1 MPAAPIS
8 AAPAA
13 LSAAIEPQPPVVM
26 ELINIKRPDEQ
37 VSFRQAV
44 LTGLGREQGLY
55 FPRHFRALPD
65 VAGLLE
71 LAFVP
76 RSIAILQ
83 HLTEGEIAANTLQ
96 AMVTSAF
103 DFPVKVPVIGSSL
116 SRVGAGKRDS
126 FIRALELFHGPSL
139 AFKDFG
145 ARFMARC
152 LREFHASGPMTILT
166 ATSGDTGA
174 AVAHAYF
181 GQPGIDVVV
190 LYPKGR
196 ISPLQEKLF
205 CTLGGN
211 VRTVAVEDD
220 FDACQRLVKQCFDD
234 QELKQVLGL
243 NSANSINIARLLA
256 QVCYY
261 FEAVSV
267 AERPEN
273 VVFSVPSGNF
283 GNVTAGLIA
292 RAIGLPYKRMVAA
305 TNANDTVPR
314 FFRSGK
320 WDPRATITT
329 ITNAMDI
336 SLPNNFPRVLEL
348 GRRHNLPLE
357 QLLSAVSLD
366 DEATRAA
373 MRVLWQHGYLADP
386 HSALAWAA
394 LEQTLKPGEEG
405 VFLCTAH
412 PAKFL
417 EVIEAT
423 LGIVLQLPAE
433 LAAVQNKEVL
443 SRTIPGGYGALRELL
458 LAKA

>member
-1 MPAAPIS
+1 
-8 AAPAA
+8 
-13 LSAAIEPQPPVVM
+13 M

-37 VSFRQAV
+37 ASFRQAV

-55 FPRHFRALPD
+55 FPRRFQALPD
-65 VAGLLE
+65 VSGLLE

-76 RSIAILQ
+76 RSVAILQ
-83 HLTEGEIAANTLQ
+83 HLTEGEIAASTLQ

-103 DFPVKVPVIGSSL
+103 DFPVKVPVIGSS
-116 SRVGAGKRDS
+116 
-126 FIRALELFHGPSL
+126 IRALELFHGPSL

-152 LREFHASGPMTILT
+152 LKEFHRHGPMTILT

-211 VRTVAVEDD
+211 VRTVAVEAD
-220 FDACQRLVKQCFDD
+220 FDACQRLIKQCFDD
-234 QELKQVLGL
+234 QELKQALGL

-261 FEAVSV
+261 FEAVAT
-267 AERPEN
+267 AEQPEN
-273 VVFSVPSGNF
+273 LVFSVPSGNF

-292 RAIGLPYKRMVAA
+292 RAIGLPYKRMIAA

-314 FFRSGK
+314 FLRSGK
-320 WDPRATITT
+320 WDPRATVTT

-348 GRRHNLPLE
+348 GQRHGLPLE
-357 QLLSAVSLD
+357 RLLSAVSLD
-366 DEATRAA
+366 DAATRAA
-373 MRVLWQHGYLADP
+373 MRALWQQGYLADP

-394 LEQTLKPGEEG
+394 LERSLKPGEEG

-417 EVIEAT
+417 EVIEET
-423 LGIVLQLPAE
+423 LGIVLPLPAA

-443 SRTIPGGYGALRELL
+443 SRTIPGDYGALRELL

>member
-1 MPAAPIS
+1 MD
-8 AAPAA
+8 
-13 LSAAIEPQPPVVM
+13 
-26 ELINIKRPDEQ
+26 LINIKRPDEQ
-37 VSFRQAV
+37 VTFRQAV
-44 LTGLGREQGLY
+44 LQGLGRDQGLF
-55 FPRHFRALPD
+55 FPRKFTPLPD

-71 LAFVP
+71 LEFVP
-76 RSIAILQ
+76 RSTVILQ
-83 HLTEGEIAANTLQ
+83 HLTEGEMDHQTMQ
-96 AMVTSAF
+96 RMVASAF
-103 DFPVKVPVIGSSL
+103 DFPLKVARIARRDRGASDRP
-116 SRVGAGKRDS
+116 GAGEPEPV
-126 FIRALELFHGPSL
+126 RALELFHGPSL

-152 LREFHASGPMTILT
+152 LQEFHDAGPMTILT

-181 GQPGIDVVV
+181 GQPGIEVVV
-190 LYPKGR
+190 LYPRGR

-234 QELKQVLGL
+234 AELKRKLGL

-261 FEAVSV
+261 FEA
-267 AERPEN
+267 AAATDQPEKL
-273 VVFSVPSGNF
+273 VFSVPSGNF
-283 GNVTAGLIA
+283 GNVTAGLMA
-292 RAIGLPYKRMVAA
+292 RAIGLPYKRIIAA

-314 FFRSGK
+314 FLRSGK
-320 WDPRATITT
+320 WDPRATVTT

-348 GRRHNLPLE
+348 AQRHGLQLE

-366 DEATRAA
+366 DQATRDA
-373 MRVLWQHGYLADP
+373 MKKLWHRGYLADP

-394 LEQTLKPGEEG
+394 LERSLTEDEQG

-417 EVIEAT
+417 EVIEET
-423 LGIVLQLPAE
+423 LPINVKLPAALE
-433 LAAVQNKEVL
+433 AVRDRQVL
-443 SRTIPGGYGALRELL
+443 STTMPGDYGVLRDYLM
-458 LAKA
+458 AGR